1 MSRFL
6 VTGCAG
12 FIGSHL
18 TDYLLAGGHEVVGID
33 AFTPYYERESKIE
46 NLKPGWKPNRFSLH
60 ELDLSHDAFEP
71 LLDDA
76 DGVFHLA
83 AQPGVRAS
91 WGNGFDPYVRH
102 NVLATQRVFDAVLA
116 RGLRIVF
123 ASSSSIYG
131 DAEAYPTREETV
143 PRPISPYG
151 ITKLSCEHLA
161 HAYGARGLDVVCLRY
176 FTVYGPRQRPDMAFA
191 RMLRCLTTGATFQV
205 LGNGTQS
212 RDFTFVGD
220 AVAATVAAA
229 ECGRPGAIYNVG
241 GGSEATLLDA
251 IRLVEDVAGEP
262 LSIQFGESVAGDA
275 RRTSADTS
283 RADEELDWQAAT
295 SLEEGL
301 AIQFADAVRHHQIE
315 VADEAMASLNPA

>member
-1 MSRFL
+1 MSRFVL
-6 VTGCAG
+6 TGCAG

-18 TDYLLAGGHEVVGID
+18 TEYLLAEGHEVVGVD
-33 AFTPYYERESKIE
+33 AFTPYYERADKVA
-46 NLKPGWKPNRFSLH
+46 NLEWARKSSRFSLH
-60 ELDLSHDAFEP
+60 ELDLSYEVFEP
-71 LLDDA
+71 LIESADA
-76 DGVFHLA
+76 IFHLA
-83 AQPGVRAS
+83 AQPGVRPS
-91 WGNGFDPYVRH
+91 WGKGFDPYVRH
-102 NVLATQRVFDAVLA
+102 NVLATQRVFDAALV
-116 RGLRIVF
+116 RGVRVVF
-123 ASSSSIYG
+123 ASSSSVYG

-176 FTVYGPRQRPDMAFA
+176 FTVYGPCQRPDMAFA
-191 RMLRCLTTGATFQV
+191 RMLRCLTTGATFRV
-205 LGNGTQS
+205 LGDGTQS
-212 RDFTFVGD
+212 RAFTFVGD

-229 ECGRPGAIYNVG
+229 GCGRSGTTYNVG

-251 IRLVEDVAGEP
+251 IRLAEDLAGER
-262 LSIQFGESVAGDA
+262 LSIQFRESVAGDA

-283 RADEELDWQAAT
+283 RAGEELDWHAVT

-315 VADEAMASLNPA
+315 GVHEAMATVEPV